1 MKQSMTNKNPL
12 RRVMS
17 VRGMGQ
23 VMTVTVGLIV
33 LMIAFA
39 IINPNFWSPTNR
51 TNLLRQIAPIL
62 PISCSRRTTKALS
75 TTSSAL

>member
-1 MKQSMTNKNPL
+1 MKIEESNMKQSMTNKNPL

-39 IINPNFWSPTNR
+39 IINPNF
-51 TNLLRQIAPIL
+51 
-62 PISCSRRTTKALS
+62 
-75 TTSSAL
+75 